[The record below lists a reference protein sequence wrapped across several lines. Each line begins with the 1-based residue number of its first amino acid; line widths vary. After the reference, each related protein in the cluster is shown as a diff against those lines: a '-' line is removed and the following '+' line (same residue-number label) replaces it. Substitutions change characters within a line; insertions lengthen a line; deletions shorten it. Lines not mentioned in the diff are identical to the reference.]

1 MVGWEHLVALKTTTK
16 GTGTFVVVLLTR
28 PTCPNGLSQ
37 SVTVRDQICRLVLQI
52 KTLG

>member
-28 PTCPNGLSQ
+28 PTCPNGSSQ
-37 SVTVRDQICRLVLQI
+37 SVTGRAQII
-52 KTLG
+52 G